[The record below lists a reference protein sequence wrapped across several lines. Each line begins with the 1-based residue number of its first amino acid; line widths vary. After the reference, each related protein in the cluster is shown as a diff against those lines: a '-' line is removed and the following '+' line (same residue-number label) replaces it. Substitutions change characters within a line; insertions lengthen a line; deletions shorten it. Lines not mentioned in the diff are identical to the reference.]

1 MLWFARA
8 VHAQHLP
15 LLAALALCISLI
27 WQIGWFAGVAERF
40 QVLATG
46 ADVPAVLAIG
56 ALVVAVW
63 SGSTSHE
70 DSVVE
75 SWDEANYR

>member
-1 MLWFARA
+1 MPWFARA

-15 LLAALALCISLI
+15 LLAALAISI
-27 WQIGWFAGVAERF
+27 AVFWQIGWFTGVAERF

-63 SGSTSHE
+63 SGATFHE
-70 DSVVE
+70 DSVIE
-75 SWDEANYR
+75 AWDEATYR

>member
-8 VHAQHLP
+8 VHTQHLP
-15 LLAALALCISLI
+15 LLAAFALCLAVV
-27 WQIGWFAGVAERF
+27 WRIGWFAGAAERF
-40 QVLATG
+40 QGLATG

-63 SGSTSHE
+63 SGATSHE
-70 DSVVE
+70 DSVIE
-75 SWDEANYR
+75 SWDEATYR